1 VLKNKQVLKNILGVV
16 KEGGEERKV
25 AMMWKVAWLKQA
37 STGGKTSQLGRVKG
51 FLVWEWFYRVG
62 QSTIG
67 GVLGHVSLAWLQ
79 HLEIKISTTYNLYDQ
94 LFDTPFI

>member
-25 AMMWKVAWLKQA
+25 VMMWKVAWLKQA

-51 FLVWEWFYRVG
+51 FLVW
-62 QSTIG
+62 
-67 GVLGHVSLAWLQ
+67 
-79 HLEIKISTTYNLYDQ
+79 
-94 LFDTPFI
+94 